1 MDANNPNYYDYKKE
15 FKAQC
20 LPHIIKLKQWATSY
34 GVPFY
39 MTFAVK
45 NSKTETEYMT
55 SKQIPPETGL
65 ELADDMI
72 RKIILAER
80 GFDLMV
86 NNLDTFDMD
95 FLPKNATD
103 PTLEENP
110 EE

>member
-1 MDANNPNYYDYKKE
+1 MEIENPNFYDYKKE
-15 FKAQC
+15 FKAEC
-20 LPHIIKLKQWATSY
+20 LPHIIKLKQFAMSH
-34 GVPFY
+34 GIPFY

-55 SKQIPPETGL
+55 SKQIPPENGL
-65 ELADDMI
+65 ELTDDMI

-86 NNLDTFDMD
+86 NNVDSFDMD

-103 PTLEENP
+103 PTLDIDEE
-110 EE
+110 